1 MVIYLSLP
9 EGTRI
14 ETLQE
19 NMVQIGLAKDDIES
33 YRSICRYFV
42 SQHAWFS
49 CVVIHYWCIMH
60 KPIYTSQLLNTY
72 IPLIFQ
78 KKTKNNKSPW
88 YVPYPQEI
96 AGSIDRLGTSGGLL
110 SAGSGAMPSFL
121 ADHHGSVAKLKVN
134 AVCISRK
141 THMYI
146 HIMYIHITY
155 IILCFLYIILCI
167 YICVCICVFRIVVSG
182 AWTICFNGEV
192 EQTSSNKTKTWEI
205 KRNHE
210 HGKTMD
216 THGRI

>member
-33 YRSICRYFV
+33 YRSICSYFV

-60 KPIYTSQLLNTY
+60 KHIYTLQLLSTY
-72 IPLIFQ
+72 IPLIFPQ
-78 KKTKNNKSPW
+78 KKKKTSPW
-88 YVPYPQEI
+88 YVPYIPTDIPMNPQEI

-134 AVCISRK
+134 AVCILRK
-141 THMYI
+141 NIFVHTHIYRHYVYI
-146 HIMYIHITY
+146 YIYLYLYCVIHIT
-155 IILCFLYIILCI
+155 IWQITMEVLRSLRWMLYV
-167 YICVCICVFRIVVSG
+167 Y
-182 AWTICFNGEV
+182 
-192 EQTSSNKTKTWEI
+192 
-205 KRNHE
+205 
-210 HGKTMD
+210 
-216 THGRI
+216 